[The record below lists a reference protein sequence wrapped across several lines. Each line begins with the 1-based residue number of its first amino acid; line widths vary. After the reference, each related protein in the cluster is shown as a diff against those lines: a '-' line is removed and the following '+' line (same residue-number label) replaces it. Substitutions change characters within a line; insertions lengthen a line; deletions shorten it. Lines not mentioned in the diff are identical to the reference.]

1 MGRGKLNMKFIMK
14 EKVRISTY
22 EKRKKGL
29 LKKAEEFSILCGVET
44 CVIIYGPKSNESAT
58 KLEIWPPVHA
68 EVMNVINKYK
78 AKPLHVRERKCF
90 NVLDFFAIHQKK
102 LNDEICKL
110 RKANREAKFTTWDDR
125 INTFSVNQLSEL
137 LVRLESNL
145 ETAKNR
151 IKMIKG
157 NQQSFIEDS
166 KPFILGG
173 PETQVIQPT
182 LNLYNQARSSLFQKN
197 LDMEIIKQQQ
207 QRQQPMFTVP
217 SYHPFSSSTE
227 ALQWQPF
234 NLNTIENP
242 MTMLPPNGTFDFTQ
256 IGGEC
261 SSNITQRSL
270 SPPQAFNYD
279 PAAVQMVDVLSN
291 PWPGVPICF
300 YGQIM
305 PQMTPFV
312 QPSMSSFPAQFDETY
327 RNAGDRSRSLNKK
340 QKF

>member
-29 LKKAEEFSILCGVET
+29 KKAEELSILCGVET
-44 CVIIYGPKSNESAT
+44 CVIIYGPKSNESPT

-68 EVMNVINKYK
+68 EVLNVINKYK

-125 INTFSVNQLSEL
+125 INQLSTL
-137 LVRLESNL
+137 LARLESNL

-157 NQQSFIEDS
+157 NQQTFIEDS
-166 KPFILGG
+166 KPLLLGG
-173 PETQVIQPT
+173 SETQVIQPRF
-182 LNLYNQARSSLFQKN
+182 NLYNQARSSLFQKN
-197 LDMEIIKQQQ
+197 LDTEIIKQQ
-207 QRQQPMFTVP
+207 QQPMFTVP

-227 ALQWQPF
+227 AIQWQPF
-234 NLNTIENP
+234 NINTVENQV
-242 MTMLPPNGTFDFTQ
+242 TMVPPNGTFDFTP
-256 IGGEC
+256 IVGEC
-261 SSNITQRSL
+261 SSNVTQRSL
-270 SPPQAFNYD
+270 SPPAFNYD
-279 PAAVQMVDVLSN
+279 PATVQMVE
-291 PWPGVPICF
+291 F
-300 YGQIM
+300 
-305 PQMTPFV
+305 
-312 QPSMSSFPAQFDETY
+312 
-327 RNAGDRSRSLNKK
+327 
-340 QKF
+340 